1 MSINKIYLTSTSKC
15 IPYINFSDIPKP
27 VILRNPFKNFEITH
41 YQGNTVDS
49 ILSSSVF
56 KNAIENDYIVAYD
69 EDGEPIDLLVKA
81 EYIDLVT
88 SSFTD
93 GDTFSYDTST
103 GKFVPVPSGGGG
115 GSGGSDSF
123 LKITLNNIT
132 DQTISHSFGRE
143 AVVRIVENGREVIAD
158 ISYPVG
164 FETSRVRIMSD
175 LPINGFAILV

>member
-27 VILRNPFKNFEITH
+27 IILRNPFKNFEITH
-41 YQGNTVDS
+41 YQGNTVES

-56 KNAIENDYIVAYD
+56 KNAIENDYITAYD

-81 EYIDLVT
+81 EFIDLVT

-93 GDTFSYDTST
+93 GDTLAYNNTT
-103 GKFVPVPSGGGG
+103 GKFEPIPSGGGV
-115 GSGGSDSF
+115 GGSDSF
-123 LKITLNNIT
+123 LKVPLNNT
-132 DQTISHSFGRE
+132 VDQTINHSFGRE
-143 AVVRIVENGREVIAD
+143 AVVRIIEGGREVIAD